1 MKSEVRDTIAILR
14 GFREGHETLERLKIE
29 RIRNSDIL
37 VDGPLL
43 QGAFDSAKFL
53 GFKKPTSGLVK
64 LREIMSK
71 MHK

>member
-1 MKSEVRDTIAILR
+1 MKPDVTDMVAIMR
-14 GFREGHETLERLKIE
+14 GFRDEHETFERLRIE

-37 VDGPLL
+37 IDGPIL

-53 GFKKPTSGLVK
+53 GSKKPTSGLVK
-64 LREIMSK
+64 LRELLSK